1 MKGFTKI
8 QMINPKTGHVDKTY
22 KDENIITK
30 AISNAF
36 YMPVTMLRRDPQTVG
51 AWQND
56 LFPPNRNALG
66 GILLWDNTIE
76 ENEEIVYPPDNV
88 RNIGYA
94 GGPYSGTNTLRG
106 TLNSSETGV
115 IPGGYRNVWDFDTSK
130 CNGVT
135 VKALTLTHVNCGNNG
150 FGTNDDISAS
160 SSWGSNTQSVFIKAN
175 TYHRAVGYID
185 DGLDKKE
192 DCSVMLS
199 AFFDSTTSVTIYKQ
213 RKVNFSRILINDV
226 KTNTNSTAY
235 GHTIITL
242 PSNSSYRRLTNIQM
256 IDNIIHIL
264 TYVSKTSFEH
274 VQINMADNSVT
285 SEVILCSGLSSDLK
299 VDSAMLFDTNEYL
312 IMLYNGDVVKLS
324 SQGTFLRKVHKLAWS
339 ETWCFNKYMGKYF
352 AAYYV
357 LGGGDSNYSLTQ
369 IIDDDDL
376 TNNRRMVTTGSIPPF
391 GKIIDSPLRY
401 PSFLSDNGGYYSH
414 VTMFNSNYYLASIN
428 NLSIP
433 ISKTSSYNMK
443 ITYDILNG

>member
-36 YMPVTMLRRDPQTVG
+36 YIPVTMLRNNPNTVVN
-51 AWQND
+51 WQNN
-56 LFPPNRNALG
+56 LFPPNRNSLG
-66 GILLWDNTIE
+66 GILLWDDTIE

-94 GGPYSGTNTLRG
+94 GGPYSGSNTLRG
-106 TLNSSETGV
+106 TLNSSETGA

-130 CNGVT
+130 CNAVT
-135 VKALTLTHVNCGNNG
+135 IKALTLTHVNCGNNG
-150 FGTNDDISAS
+150 FGTNENILAS
-160 SSWGSNTQSVFIKAN
+160 SAGASQSQSVFIKHDM
-175 TYHRAVGYID
+175 YHRALGYID

-199 AFFDSTTSVTIYKQ
+199 AFFSATTSITTYKQ
-213 RKVNFSRILINDV
+213 RKVNFSRVLINDV
-226 KTNTNSTAY
+226 APSTNTAAY
-235 GHTIITL
+235 NTTVIEL
-242 PSNSSYRRLTNIQM
+242 PSNSSYRRLKNTYM
-256 IDNIIHIL
+256 IDNIIHII
-264 TYVSKTSFEH
+264 TYVSKNSFEH
-274 VQINMADNSVT
+274 IRINRTDNSVT
-285 SEVILCSGLSSDLK
+285 REVIVCSGLSSDLN

-324 SQGTFLRKVHKLAWS
+324 SQGTFLRKVHMLAWGI
-339 ETWCFNKYMGKYF
+339 EWCFNKYMGKYF
-352 AAYYV
+352 AAYYAN
-357 LGGGDSNYSLTQ
+357 GSSNYNLIQ

-376 TNNRRMVTTGSIPPF
+376 TNNRRMVTTESMHSY

-401 PSFLSDNGGYYSH
+401 PSFLSDSGSPYIH
-414 VTMFNSNYYLASIN
+414 VCMNNINYYLASIN

-433 ISKTSSYNMK
+433 ITKTSSYNMK
-443 ITYDILNG
+443 ITYDILDG

>member
-22 KDENIITK
+22 EDKNIITK

-36 YMPVTMLRRDPQTVG
+36 YTPVTMLRRDPQTIG
-51 AWQND
+51 IWQND

-66 GILLWDNTIE
+66 GILLWDNTIA

-94 GGPYSGTNTLRG
+94 GGPYSGSNTLRG

-135 VKALTLTHVNCGNNG
+135 IKALTLTHVNCGNNG
-150 FGTNDDISAS
+150 FGTNENISAS
-160 SSWGSNTQSVFIKAN
+160 SPGSSQSSNIFIKDNNNHVAL
-175 TYHRAVGYID
+175 GYID

-226 KTNTNSTAY
+226 KPNTNTTAY

-242 PSNSSYRRLTNIQM
+242 PSNSSYRRLKNTYM
-256 IDNIIHIL
+256 IDNIIHII
-264 TYVSKTSFEH
+264 TYVNTNSFEH
-274 VQINMADNSVT
+274 IRINRADNSVT
-285 SEVILCSGLSSDLK
+285 REVILCSGLSSTLT
-299 VDSAMLFDTNEYL
+299 VESSMLFDTNEYL
-312 IMLYNGDVVKLS
+312 IMLSNGDVVKLS
-324 SQGTFLRKVHKLAWS
+324 AQGEFLRKVHGLAWS
-339 ETWCFNKYMGKYF
+339 NDWCFNKYMGRYF
-352 AAYYV
+352 AAYYTYGTSYFN
-357 LGGGDSNYSLTQ
+357 LIQ
-369 IIDDDDL
+369 IIDDEDL
-376 TNNRRMVTTGSIPPF
+376 TNNRRMVTNTSIF
-391 GKIIDSPLRY
+391 SYGKIIDSPLRY
-401 PSFLSDNGGYYSH
+401 PSFLSDTGPTGYN
-414 VTMFNSNYYLASIN
+414 VCMNNSNYYLASIN

-433 ISKTSSYNMK
+433 IPKTSSYNMK
-443 ITYDILNG
+443 ITYDILDG